1 MKKITFLILCII
13 NYNAFSQ
20 AVFEED
26 FENETVDAT
35 TFAQWTSIDNDNDG
49 NFWEVSDIGAFAF
62 GINTTT
68 GLENAPNHPM
78 TSLAADSDSWEG
90 SGFTPDNF
98 LITSSAIDLSGVSG
112 TQISFVVGSYQTNG
126 TFTDDLYS
134 VYLSTSNDPTEII
147 NETPLTTRFV
157 TEDASCDNADGSNS
171 AGTVSLDASAYDGQ
185 SVYLTF
191 RHYDTFDMNS
201 VLIDDVA
208 VGSNLSV
215 EDLSINN
222 FSYILDST
230 NMLKLS
236 ADNILKKV
244 YIYNIAGKQV
254 LNTNLNNY
262 TSYLDLS
269 SLSTGVY
276 IARVIADNSS
286 EKSIKLVVK

>member
-49 NFWEVSDIGAFAF
+49 NFWEVSDIGAYAV
-62 GINTTT
+62 T
-68 GLENAPNHPM
+68 NAPNHPIM
-78 TSLAADSDSWEG
+78 SLAADSDSWEG

>member
-1 MKKITFLILCII
+1 MCII

-49 NFWEVSDIGAFAF
+49 NFWEVSDIGAYAV
-62 GINTTT
+62 T
-68 GLENAPNHPM
+68 NAPNHPIM
-78 TSLAADSDSWEG
+78 SLAADSDSWEG

>member
-13 NYNAFSQ
+13 NSNAFSQ

-35 TFAQWTSIDNDNDG
+35 TFVQWTSIDNDNDG

-98 LITSSAIDLSGVSG
+98 LTTSSLIDLSGVSG
-112 TQISFVVGSYQTNG
+112 TQISFIVGSYQING
-126 TFTDDLYS
+126 TYTDDLYS
-134 VYLSTSNDPTEII
+134 VYLSTSNEPTEII

-157 TEDASCDNADGSNS
+157 TEDAPCDIADGSNS

-230 NMLKLS
+230 NM
-236 ADNILKKV
+236 
-244 YIYNIAGKQV
+244 
-254 LNTNLNNY
+254 
-262 TSYLDLS
+262 
-269 SLSTGVY
+269 
-276 IARVIADNSS
+276 
-286 EKSIKLVVK
+286 